1 MAGTSTL
8 LFIIRMSLC
17 RIVGDAPAVGG
28 QQPACIAAA
37 VLTAAI
43 GIN

>member
-1 MAGTSTL
+1 MAGTSTF
-8 LFIIRMSLC
+8 LFIIGMSLC
-17 RIVGDAPAVGG
+17 RVVGGAQVVGG

-37 VLTAAI
+37 LLTAAS